1 MIRYSRHAEETPR
14 ERRERRIKAA
24 MFWFGLLFLVTMVH
38 GARKMIQPFLTLP
51 TTQARV
57 VSVYRVR
64 DDYTEL
70 EYEVDGESYS
80 KRIDDNSIFIREGKQ
95 TPIAYDPDQ
104 PDKIYTLMQA
114 KTHLFAGSLGLFLF
128 LGSGYPQRAIRALLQ
143 KKKTRRGA
151 WPEEEA
157 EDRATTPGFS
167 DPWAEERARR
177 RFLLKRRLIGYSICL
192 LILVLYL
199 PHHAAK
205 KRELQELPS
214 VEALVVEARN
224 GGFRSSLDKCK
235 VEYTV
240 DGQQYSHEFGK
251 YYRKGSRITIYYESE
266 NPKKAYLP
274 PDSNGTVFLGLFGV
288 GLLAFSVWRKYRS

>member
-14 ERRERRIKAA
+14 ERSERHVHTA

-64 DDYTEL
+64 DYTEL

-80 KRIDDNSIFIREGKQ
+80 KRIDDSSIFIREGTQ
-95 TPIAYDPDQ
+95 TPIAYDPEQ
-104 PDKIYTLMQA
+104 SDKIYTLMQV
-114 KTHLFAGSLGLFLF
+114 KTLLFAGSLGLFLF

-143 KKKTRRGA
+143 KKKTRSGA
-151 WPEEEA
+151 WSEEEA

-177 RFLLKRRLIGYSICL
+177 RFLLKRRLIGYGICL

-199 PHHAAK
+199 PHHAAQ

-214 VEALVVEARN
+214 VDALVVEAHS
-224 GGFRSSLDKCK
+224 GGRFRSKKCT